1 MNFTQ
6 NFELI
11 WPKLK
16 QLNNSSKLDDGT
28 GEMEKFLSMLVLGLG
43 SFLSGMLPAII
54 SERNRI
60 RFPLV
65 TSLMLCFGAG
75 ILLATSL
82 IHILPEVREK
92 AKKIKLIITLIH
104 FRFESKWN
112 PIGLKYHYA
121 LVSSSSTLL
130 MNLFTIS
137 LAKQYNIPTLTWSQ
151 QKPIEMFPR
160 IIMELLVS
168 QNLC

>member
-1 MNFTQ
+1 MFVAGSVNGLGRKNYKMNFTQ

-16 QLNNSSKLDDGT
+16 QLNNSSTLADGT

-54 SERNRI
+54 SERNRM

-92 AKKIKLIITLIH
+92 SKKS
-104 FRFESKWN
+104 R
-112 PIGLKYHYA
+112 
-121 LVSSSSTLL
+121 
-130 MNLFTIS
+130 
-137 LAKQYNIPTLTWSQ
+137 
-151 QKPIEMFPR
+151 
-160 IIMELLVS
+160 
-168 QNLC
+168 